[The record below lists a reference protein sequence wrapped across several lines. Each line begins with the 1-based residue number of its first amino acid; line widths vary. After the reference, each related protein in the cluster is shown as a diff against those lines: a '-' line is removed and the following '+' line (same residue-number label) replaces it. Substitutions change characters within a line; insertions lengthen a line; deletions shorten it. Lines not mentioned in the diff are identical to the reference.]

1 MDKKPQDIQ
10 AFFLG
15 KIDYLSG
22 LRFQEK
28 INSLVYSNEINQTIL
43 FLEHNN
49 VLTYGSNEK
58 ISDEEI
64 KQLNKENKNL
74 SHVRTSRGGQI
85 TLHNPGQ
92 LICYPIINLKNY
104 FDGVLDYVKFL
115 EKSII
120 RLLDH
125 YSIKSH
131 TVNKRRGIWV
141 NGEPNEKYVSN
152 KNPSGE
158 KIAAIGLK
166 VIKYITLHGFSL
178 NVNNDLDM
186 FKIFT
191 PCGMPGLEVNSIK
204 NISNKEINLY
214 EVAQK
219 ICISMSEILQ
229 IPIELDTEITNLGVK
244 ID

>member
-1 MDKKPQDIQ
+1 MDKKHQYIQ

-15 KIDYLSG
+15 KIDYLSA
-22 LRFQEK
+22 LSFQEK
-28 INSLVYSNEINQTIL
+28 INHLVYSNEINHTIL

-64 KQLNKENKNL
+64 YKLDKKNEEL
-74 SHVRTSRGGQI
+74 SHVRTSRGGQV

-92 LICYPIINLKNY
+92 LICYPIINIKSY
-104 FDGVLDYVKFL
+104 FEGVLEYVRFL
-115 EKSII
+115 ENTIIKS
-120 RLLDH
+120 LSH
-125 YSIKSH
+125 YGIESH
-131 TVNKRRGIWV
+131 TVKNRRGIWV
-141 NGEPNEKYVSN
+141 NGDQNENYMEN

-178 NVNNDLDM
+178 NVSNDLDM
-186 FKIFT
+186 FKSFT
-191 PCGMPGLEVNSIK
+191 PCGMPGLEVSSIK
-204 NISNKEINLY
+204 NILNKEINLH
-214 EVAQK
+214 EVSQK
-219 ICISMSEILQ
+219 ICVSMSEILQ
-229 IPIELDTEITNLGVK
+229 KPIKLETEITKLGVK

>member
-74 SHVRTSRGGQI
+74 SHVRTSRGSS
-85 TLHNPGQ
+85 
-92 LICYPIINLKNY
+92 Y
-104 FDGVLDYVKFL
+104 
-115 EKSII
+115 
-120 RLLDH
+120 
-125 YSIKSH
+125 
-131 TVNKRRGIWV
+131 
-141 NGEPNEKYVSN
+141 
-152 KNPSGE
+152 
-158 KIAAIGLK
+158 AA
-166 VIKYITLHGFSL
+166 
-178 NVNNDLDM
+178 
-186 FKIFT
+186 
-191 PCGMPGLEVNSIK
+191 
-204 NISNKEINLY
+204 
-214 EVAQK
+214 
-219 ICISMSEILQ
+219 
-229 IPIELDTEITNLGVK
+229 
-244 ID
+244 

>member
-15 KIDYLSG
+15 KIDYLSA
-22 LRFQEK
+22 LRLQER
-28 INSLVYSNEINQTIL
+28 INSLVYSSEINQTVL
-43 FLEHNN
+43 FLEHDN

-64 KQLNKENKNL
+64 KKLDKKNQNL
-74 SHVRTSRGGQI
+74 SHVRTSRGGQV

-92 LICYPIINLKNY
+92 LICYPILNLKNY
-104 FDGVLDYVKFL
+104 FEGVIDYVNFL
-115 EKSII
+115 ENTII
-120 RLLDH
+120 RSLNH
-125 YSIKSH
+125 YAINSH
-131 TVNKRRGIWV
+131 TVNNRRGIWV
-141 NGEPNEKYVSN
+141 NGKPNEKYIED

-178 NVNNDLDM
+178 NVKNDLEM
-186 FKIFT
+186 FKNFT

-204 NISNKEINLY
+204 NISNQEINLY

-229 IPIELDTEITNLGVK
+229 IPIELETEITKLGVK